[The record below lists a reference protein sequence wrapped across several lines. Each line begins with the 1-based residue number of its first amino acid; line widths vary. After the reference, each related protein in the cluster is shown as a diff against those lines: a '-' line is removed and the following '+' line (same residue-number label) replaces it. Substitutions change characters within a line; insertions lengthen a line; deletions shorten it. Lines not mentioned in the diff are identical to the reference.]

1 MNVYFKIILLILILL
16 FWIFNFEVPDTFAY
30 KSTNTNNMP
39 TLQKF
44 PNFLSNFECKYLTK
58 KLINHN
64 ENIRGVGLGIGFE
77 NLNGFT
83 VIFKNKEEAKNL
95 FIDKFKLPLVWNIF
109 NKVVLPESNAFVI
122 NTLIINK
129 SLHNS
134 IDLHYDN
141 TIEVETGIFNRELL
155 AHNIN
160 IIYINVPNDILGGK
174 FVAYKKNISTL
185 HEITKPFGLSNF
197 MPLPQPVIEQKP
209 INGTFIKV
217 RGDLLHK
224 VNSFFSNTNEPRISL
239 VIEEYKC
246 SKKELE
252 QVDEIIVR
260 SKNY

>member
-1 MNVYFKIILLILILL
+1 M
-16 FWIFNFEVPDTFAY
+16 
-30 KSTNTNNMP
+30 
-39 TLQKF
+39 
-44 PNFLSNFECKYLTK
+44 SNFECKYLTK

-174 FVAYKKNISTL
+174 FVAYKKI
-185 HEITKPFGLSNF
+185 F
-197 MPLPQPVIEQKP
+197 PLCMKLQS
-209 INGTFIKV
+209 
-217 RGDLLHK
+217 LL
-224 VNSFFSNTNEPRISL
+224 VLAILCPCPNL
-239 VIEEYKC
+239 
-246 SKKELE
+246 L
-252 QVDEIIVR
+252 
-260 SKNY
+260 